1 MRPGHTHVWELGLV
15 CLDEVGGAAPS
26 ALTPSASLL
35 PTASWLEG
43 LLGGALH
50 SSYPFQAGES
60 LLGRCL
66 LQRSSGQKKSGVGG
80 TLKSYSKKG
89 GRP

>member
-1 MRPGHTHVWELGLV
+1 M
-15 CLDEVGGAAPS
+15 CLEECSGAAPS
-26 ALTPSASLL
+26 APTPRASLS
-35 PTASWLEG
+35 PKASWLEG
-43 LLGGALH
+43 LLGGALR

-80 TLKSYSKKG
+80 GYLEVLL
-89 GRP
+89 